1 MSDNTFQEDYNRVK
15 RAKQEWE
22 STIDSL
28 PQFICL
34 LDKQQRIQRCNRT
47 IETWKLGEV
56 RAVKDIPI
64 VSLFKNQAVF
74 QEHLDRAWEK
84 LAIHETT
91 TFEIAY
97 LLPRRH
103 HLVEIHP
110 LSTRAFRSDDSGN
123 SYAVMVI
130 SDITERK
137 FLEAQALEF
146 ALEKERG
153 ELLRQFITDV
163 SHDFKTP
170 LAIINTSLYLLDKS
184 EDVSRRKI
192 HSQRIEQQVFHIS
205 KMIDNLLAMVRLSQK
220 PELQFQHLNLN
231 ALVEEVRL
239 VMQDEA
245 AEKGHTLHLTLD
257 SSLADVPLEPAEL
270 RQALCCLVDNAIH
283 YTPTASTI
291 DLRTY
296 PKDHFAVV
304 EIEDRGIGIADAD
317 LPHIFKRFYRADKAR
332 QLETGRVGLG
342 LALAKNIVELHMGKI
357 EVKSEVGIG
366 SIFRVLLPMPSR
378 T

>member
-1 MSDNTFQEDYNRVK
+1 MSDDTFQENYNRVK

-34 LDKQQRIQRCNRT
+34 LDKQQRILRCNRT
-47 IETWKLGEV
+47 IEAWNLAEIQ
-56 RAVKDIPI
+56 AVKDLP
-64 VSLFKNQAVF
+64 VVKLFKNQAQF
-74 QEHLDRAWEK
+74 QEQLNKAWAALESQ
-84 LAIHETT
+84 ETT
-91 TFEIAY
+91 AFEIAN

-103 HLVEIHP
+103 HLVEVHP
-110 LSTRAFRSDDSGN
+110 ISTQAFRTDDPGD

-130 SDITERK
+130 SDITDHK
-137 FLEAQALEF
+137 ALEAQALEF

-170 LAIINTSLYLLDKS
+170 LAIINTSLYLLDKN
-184 EDVSRRKI
+184 EDTSRRKL

-220 PELQFQHLNLN
+220 PELQFEHLNIN
-231 ALVEEVRL
+231 TLVEEVRL

-257 SSLADVPLEPAEL
+257 AALTDVPLEPAEM
-270 RQALCCLVDNAIH
+270 RQALCCLVENAIH

-291 DLRTY
+291 NLRTY
-296 PKDHFAVV
+296 PKDHFAVI
-304 EIEDRGIGIADAD
+304 EIEDKGIGIAEAD

-332 QLETGRVGLG
+332 QIETGRVGLG
-342 LALAKNIVELHMGKI
+342 LALAKNIIELHMGKI

-366 SIFRVLLPMPSR
+366 SIFRVLLPVRNS
-378 T
+378 